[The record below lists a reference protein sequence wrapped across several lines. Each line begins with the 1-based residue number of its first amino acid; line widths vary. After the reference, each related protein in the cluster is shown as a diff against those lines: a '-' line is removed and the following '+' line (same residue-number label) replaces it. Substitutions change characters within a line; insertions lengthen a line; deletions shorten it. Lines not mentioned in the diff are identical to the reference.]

1 MIHIT
6 MGGSTMVLIAVLQT
20 EAFCVV
26 PQMVVCHMTAK
37 LIVFQRVTEALIS
50 CRLVV

>member
-26 PQMVVCHMTAK
+26 QQMV
-37 LIVFQRVTEALIS
+37 ALS
-50 CRLVV
+50 FDATGNKCRKPS